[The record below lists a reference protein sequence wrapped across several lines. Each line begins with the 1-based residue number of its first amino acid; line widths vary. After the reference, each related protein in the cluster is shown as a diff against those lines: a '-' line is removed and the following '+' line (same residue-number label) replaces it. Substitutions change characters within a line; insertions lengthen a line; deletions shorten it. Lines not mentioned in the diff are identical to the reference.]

1 MLLRRIITN
10 FANIACACAHTQINI
25 SRGMKQQNH
34 IIGFDAKIA
43 NSTPEGK
50 GHYGRFIIEAL
61 AAACPKGAYFRMY
74 VPERMPNSA
83 YDKLELR
90 HNVESM
96 EPDGS
101 IWRTLNG
108 LWRLFGV
115 SRDAKR
121 GRVELF
127 HGLTNRLPYG
137 LARKDIRSIV
147 TIHDLAFIHFDE
159 GNDPIPTFI
168 NKLRYRDIC
177 KRADR
182 VVTVSE
188 FSKHEIVE
196 RLNIDPDKIDVVYMG
211 CNKIFSDKITSE
223 QCDNVRKKYNLPANY
238 VLSVGTITEN
248 ANIELCVEALA
259 KSTMPIDLV
268 IAGRASTHIDRLR
281 LEIEHHGLT
290 ERVHILCGVAPED
303 MPAIYKNAIAYLST
317 ARYASFN
324 YHIVEALNVG
334 TAVIA
339 VKGTSHEEVA
349 GPDAAYVAPD
359 NSEELRQAIE
369 GIAINS
375 ALREDITTKGK
386 AYAQRFRPEVI
397 AYNMLKCYSRVG
409 IELRE

>member
-1 MLLRRIITN
+1 MR
-10 FANIACACAHTQINI
+10 AHAINLC
-25 SRGMKQQNH
+25 RGMKQQNH

-61 AAACPKGAYFRMY
+61 AAACPKGGYFRMY
-74 VPERMPNSA
+74 VPKRMPNIA

-96 EPDGS
+96 EPDGRV
-101 IWRTLNG
+101 WRTLSG
-108 LWRLFGV
+108 IWRQIGV
-115 SRDAKR
+115 TRDAKT
-121 GRVELF
+121 GGVELY
-127 HGLTNRLPYG
+127 HGLANRLPYG
-137 LARKDIRSIV
+137 LARKGIRSIV
-147 TIHDLAFIHFDE
+147 TIHDLPHTHHDKDNNPIRAFIS
-159 GNDPIPTFI
+159 
-168 NKLRYRDIC
+168 KQRYRDMC

-188 FSKHEIVE
+188 YSKREIVE
-196 RLNIDPDKIDVVYMG
+196 HLNIDPDKIDVIYMG
-211 CNKIFSDKITSE
+211 CNKIFSDKITPE

-259 KSTMPIDLV
+259 KSKMPLDLV
-268 IAGRASTHIDRLR
+268 IAGRASTHIDRLQ
-281 LEIEHHGLT
+281 LEIEHHGMKG
-290 ERVHILCGVAPED
+290 RVHILCGVAPED
-303 MPAIYKNAIAYLST
+303 MPAIYRNAIAYLST
-317 ARYASFN
+317 ARHASFN

-334 TAVIA
+334 TAVVA
-339 VKGTSHEEVA
+339 VRGTSHEEVA
-349 GPDAAYVAPD
+349 GPDSAYVSPD
-359 NSEELRQAIE
+359 NSEELCQAIE
-369 GIAINS
+369 GIAINR